1 MKSLKARIA
10 ISSLVV
16 SSIVLLLTGTA
27 LAQIPPPST
36 TPPPINITT
45 ASGLQAIINRVIGWI
60 YVFFFVIAIILI
72 LFAAFTYLTSG
83 GDAEKVTSAKN
94 QLIYAAVAIAIALL
108 AYSFTAIVSN
118 IVGGTS

>member
-1 MKSLKARIA
+1 MKSLKSRIA